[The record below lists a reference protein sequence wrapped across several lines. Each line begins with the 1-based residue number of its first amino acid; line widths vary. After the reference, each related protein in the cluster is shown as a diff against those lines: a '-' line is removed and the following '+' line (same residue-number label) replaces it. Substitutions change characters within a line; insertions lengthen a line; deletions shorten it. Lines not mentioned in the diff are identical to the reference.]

1 MLESL
6 PHPAIFAHR
15 GASAHAPENTL
26 AAFKTALEQGADAIE
41 LDAKLSSDG
50 IVVVIHDESVNRT
63 TGAPGL
69 VSQTSLAGL
78 RALDAGSFLSDKF
91 CGEKI
96 PTLEEVFEA
105 VGQRTFINVELTNYK
120 TPDDHLIESVCMLVR
135 KFRMQE
141 RVLFSSFLPSNLA
154 KARGL
159 LPEVPCALLAIQ
171 GPLGVW
177 ARSFGFVFGSYQA
190 FHPYLKD
197 VTRQQ
202 LDRVHRLNR
211 RAHVWTVNSAED
223 MRRLFDWGVDGI
235 FTDDPQL
242 AVQVRAESK

>member
-6 PHPAIFAHR
+6 PRPAIFAHR

-50 IVVVIHDESVNRT
+50 IVVAIHDESVNRT

-141 RVLFSSFLPSNLA
+141 RVLFSSFLPSNLH
-154 KARGL
+154 L
-159 LPEVPCALLAIQ
+159 
-171 GPLGVW
+171 
-177 ARSFGFVFGSYQA
+177 VFTSI
-190 FHPYLKD
+190 
-197 VTRQQ
+197 V
-202 LDRVHRLNR
+202 
-211 RAHVWTVNSAED
+211 
-223 MRRLFDWGVDGI
+223 
-235 FTDDPQL
+235 
-242 AVQVRAESK
+242 